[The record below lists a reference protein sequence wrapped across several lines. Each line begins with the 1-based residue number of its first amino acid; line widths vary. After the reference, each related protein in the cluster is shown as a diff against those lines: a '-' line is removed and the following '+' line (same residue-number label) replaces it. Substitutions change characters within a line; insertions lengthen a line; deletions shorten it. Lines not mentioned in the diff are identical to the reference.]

1 MFAWCPFVPRPPDQP
16 LLGPMS
22 CRNARSICGPRVAG
36 LGRKFHAHGPRQIQ
50 ADSFTGTCR
59 VTSGRQG
66 TPPPGR
72 RWPAGLTSTT
82 AQDPRVTG
90 RLVVTCRS
98 RWRIGVGAQIARIRP
113 RDRAGTPR
121 SRQTAP
127 SQGRNAPYLP
137 APASSWS
144 PPATTRERQL
154 EILLALKFERQTWL
168 PGY

>member
-1 MFAWCPFVPRPPDQP
+1 MFAWCPFVPRPPDRP

-113 RDRAGTPR
+113 
-121 SRQTAP
+121 QTADLRRVFVR
-127 SQGRNAPYLP
+127 GRDEKDETRRTSAARTLLP
-137 APASSWS
+137 GADIVSARSML
-144 PPATTRERQL
+144 TLER
-154 EILLALKFERQTWL
+154 ERQTWL